1 MEVMSARDISRYLK
15 INEKKIYKL
24 AQESRI
30 PFMKIGGKVVFVRE
44 LIDKWILE
52 GTERDRQIYIAGSD
66 DMLLR
71 NIIDVYNKAGDGLV
85 FYAPIGSMNGLKA
98 LKDRGATLSC
108 VHIFDTEKREYNV
121 SYLHKYLG
129 TEEYVVVQL
138 FLREQGIYVRKGNPE
153 GITSLEDIRD
163 KGALFVNRNRGSGTR
178 LLIDYLLQEA
188 RIDPSG
194 IKGYEVEAET
204 HLQVGLSVIRGDAEA
219 GFGIRYVAHLMGLD
233 FIPLFEERF
242 DLVIPEDR
250 YYNSLMTEFLAFF
263 EPQALLHHVR
273 DFTGYNMENTGRVLF
288 PRG

>member
-30 PFMKIGGKVVFVRE
+30 PFMKIGGKVVFVKE

-71 NIIDVYNKAGDGLV
+71 NIVDVYNKAGESLV

-138 FLREQGIYVRKGNPE
+138 FLREQGLYVRKGNPA
-153 GITSLEDIRD
+153 GISSFEDIRD

-194 IKGYEVEAET
+194 IKGYAVEAET
-204 HLQVGLSVIRGDAEA
+204 HLQVGLNVIRGDAEA
-219 GFGIRYVAHLMGLD
+219 GFGIRHVAHLMGLD

-250 YYNSLMTEFLAFF
+250 YYNPHMKAFLAFF
-263 EPQALLHHVR
+263 EQSALLHHVR
-273 DFTGYNMENTGRVLF
+273 DFTGYNMEDTGRVLF
-288 PRG
+288 PRT